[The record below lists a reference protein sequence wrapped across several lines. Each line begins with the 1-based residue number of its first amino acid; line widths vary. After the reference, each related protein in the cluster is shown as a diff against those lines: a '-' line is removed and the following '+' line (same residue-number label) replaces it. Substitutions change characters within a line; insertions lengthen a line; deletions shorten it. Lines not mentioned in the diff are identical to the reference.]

1 MKCYVLKSDEKFNV
15 DTTLKEEVSNEVE
28 IKIKNIC
35 SKYQARNLSQTGSS
49 RYDDDGIYSTTIYEP
64 LVEENFVVCD
74 KVVIGYY
81 ADHFY
86 VLWYV
91 ENIGVDEK
99 IRLGDYDFSDYRNW
113 SCLVDRGHVS
123 IVTCPDTDIN
133 PYADEPRFHSQ
144 EEYDDYIK
152 WRD

>member
-1 MKCYVLKSDEKFNV
+1 MK
-15 DTTLKEEVSNEVE
+15 
-28 IKIKNIC
+28 
-35 SKYQARNLSQTGSS
+35 NLSQTGSS
-49 RYDDDGIYSTTIYEP
+49 RYDDDGIYFKTIYEH
-64 LVEENFVVCD
+64 LIEENFVVCNG
-74 KVVIGYY
+74 VVIGYY
-81 ADHFY
+81 ADHFH
-86 VLWYV
+86 VLCYV